1 MLKGDDRML
10 GEYRFELVD
19 VERITGPNYK
29 ADMGTIRIYKNEK
42 ELMTLHPEKRI
53 YNVRKNIMTEASI
66 HSNLLRDLYVSLGE
80 QRDINTGAW
89 SVRLYYKPFILW
101 IWLGGFVMVLGGSL
115 ALTDKRYRTSL
126 KQEEIKL
133 DDNNVLAN

>member
-1 MLKGDDRML
+1 MLKGDDRTL

-133 DDNNVLAN
+133 DDNNVIAN